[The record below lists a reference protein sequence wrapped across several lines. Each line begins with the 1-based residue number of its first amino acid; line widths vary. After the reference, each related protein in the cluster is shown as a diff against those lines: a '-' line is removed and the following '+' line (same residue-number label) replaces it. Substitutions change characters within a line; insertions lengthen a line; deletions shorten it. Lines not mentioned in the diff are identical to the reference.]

1 MSYSRWSCS
10 DWYAFHTTESGET
23 KETQKL
29 ALWYAGAD
37 DNPIYTYEE
46 LKTITPDIIRERC
59 DMEISESNMEEAL
72 YIIKQFIIDV
82 DDEFNPDKK

>member
-10 DWYAFHTTESGET
+10 DWYAFHTTESGDT

-29 ALWYAGAD
+29 SLWYAGAIE
-37 DNPIYTYEE
+37 NPTYTYQQ
-46 LKTITPDIIRERC
+46 LQTITPEIIRE
-59 DMEISESNMEEAL
+59 DSGVEINDSDMEEAFS
-72 YIIKQFIIDV
+72 IIKQFIFDV

>member
-37 DNPIYTYEE
+37 ENPIYTYEE
-46 LKTITPDIIRERC
+46 LKTIWRLAKVIW
-59 DMEISESNMEEAL
+59 
-72 YIIKQFIIDV
+72 
-82 DDEFNPDKK
+82 KKLLIL